1 MRFLLL
7 AFLLASSGCKTL
19 LTTTHTSNVEGFARS
34 AKTLSTA
41 PGELY
46 RNISDFRHELRLIES
61 STLFSS
67 DKVIPRLNTVAD
79 IRRQFETNAAQI
91 TQACMIIHSY
101 AQSLLALVDAGYQK
115 ELEDEDE
122 NLALQLN
129 SAINAYNKNFN
140 KNIPAGVGDFLGV
153 VINKI
158 GSVKLRKLQKEYL
171 KEFVVQG
178 DVIVDDVCDY
188 FAVEVASSLDNEMAS
203 LDNQFGNVMAN
214 FYDNIEQYQRNQ
226 NINPF
231 DYLKNYNPMYISLK
245 EKLTGLHRLKTM
257 TVRAMKGI
265 QTTHDRLKESVL
277 SDNPVDLKS
286 DILSLFNTMKEIKS
300 VYDDLDIKL

>member
-1 MRFLLL
+1 MRYLLL
-7 AFLLASSGCKTL
+7 LLLVSFSSCKTL
-19 LTTTHTSNVEGFARS
+19 LTSTHTSNVEGFARS

-67 DKVIPRLNTVAD
+67 DKVIPRLNSIAD
-79 IRRQFETNAAQI
+79 MRRQFETNAAQI
-91 TQACMIIHSY
+91 NQACMIIHAY
-101 AQSLLALVDAGYQK
+101 AQSLLALVDAGYQ
-115 ELEDEDE
+115 EQLENEDE
-122 NLALQLN
+122 NLGLQLS
-129 SAINAYNKNFN
+129 SAISAYNKNFN
-140 KNIPAGVGDFLGV
+140 KQIPAGVGDFLGV

-158 GSVKLRKLQKEYL
+158 GSVKLRKLQKQYL

-188 FAVEVASSLDNEMAS
+188 FAVEVAGSLENEMNSLDQ
-203 LDNQFGNVMAN
+203 QFVNVMGN

-231 DYLKNYNPMYISLK
+231 DYLKDYNPMYIELRD
-245 EKLTGLHRLKTM
+245 KLAGLHRLKTM
-257 TVRAMKGI
+257 TVSAMKGI
-265 QTTHDRLKESVL
+265 QSTHERLKESVMTETPT
-277 SDNPVDLKS
+277 NLKS
-286 DILSLFNTMKEIKS
+286 DILSLFDTMKEIKS
-300 VYDDLDIKL
+300 VYDDLGIN

>member
-1 MRFLLL
+1 MRYLLFAIL
-7 AFLLASSGCKTL
+7 IVFSGCKTI
-19 LTTTHTSNVEGFARS
+19 LTTTHTNNVEGFARS

-67 DKVIPRLNTVAD
+67 DKVIPRLDNISD
-79 IRRQFETNAAQI
+79 MRRQFETNAAQI
-91 TQACMIIHSY
+91 NQACMIINAY
-101 AQSLLALVDAGYQK
+101 AQSLLALVDEGYQK
-115 ELEDEDE
+115 GLEDEDE

-129 SAINAYNKNFN
+129 SAITAYNKNFN

-188 FAVEVASSLDNEMAS
+188 FAVEVATSLDNEMLS
-203 LDNQFGNVMAN
+203 LNSQFVNVMGN

-245 EKLTGLHRLKTM
+245 DRLTGLHKLKIV
-257 TVRAMKGI
+257 TVSAMKGI
-265 QTTHDRLKESVL
+265 QTTHEKLKESVL
-277 SDNPVDLKS
+277 ADNPVNLKE
-286 DILSLFNTMKEIKS
+286 DILSLFDAVKEIKS
-300 VYDDLDIKL
+300 VYDDMDL

>member
-1 MRFLLL
+1 MRYLLFAVL
-7 AFLLASSGCKTL
+7 IVFSGCKTM
-19 LTTTHTSNVEGFARS
+19 LTTTHTNNVEGFARS

-67 DKVIPRLNTVAD
+67 DKVIPRLDNIAD
-79 IRRQFETNAAQI
+79 MRRQFETNAAQI
-91 TQACMIIHSY
+91 NQACMIINAY
-101 AQSLLALVDAGYQK
+101 AQSLLALVDEGYQK
-115 ELEDEDE
+115 EIEEEDE

-129 SAINAYNKNFN
+129 SAISAYNKNFN

-188 FAVEVASSLDNEMAS
+188 FAVEVASSLNNEMLS
-203 LDNQFGNVMAN
+203 LNSQFVNVMGN

-231 DYLKNYNPMYISLK
+231 DYLKYYNPMYISLK
-245 EKLTGLHRLKTM
+245 DKLTGLHKLKLA
-257 TVRAMKGI
+257 TVSGMKGI
-265 QTTHDRLKESVL
+265 QTTHDKLKESVL
-277 SDNPVDLKS
+277 ADNPVNLKD
-286 DILSLFNTMKEIKS
+286 DILSLFDTVKEIKS
-300 VYDDLDIKL
+300 VYDDMDL